1 MKPDHFLATTPLFTR
16 DELIAALPGRAP
28 ATVDAHLARWVRQG
42 RLLRV
47 KSGLYVGRP
56 PGSTEPWEPTP
67 DYIALAARMAP
78 DAAAAYHTALEA
90 HGCAQSLSDKFTFIT
105 WTRARAATFRGRRLS
120 PVQPRCELR
129 ARHAQQAWIDV
140 LDRNGLEVRV
150 TSLERT
156 VADVL
161 DRPSIAGGLDEVWR
175 SLMAIPA
182 IDPDALL
189 AYVRVLANRTLAS
202 RVGFLLDSRQRE
214 LAVPDATLASLQ
226 SLLPAQPV
234 HLDRARGGRLVRRW
248 RLIVPVGLAP
258 AQVDELTD

>member
-1 MKPDHFLATTPLFTR
+1 MKPDHFLTTHPLFTR
-16 DELIAALPGRAP
+16 GDLIAALPGRAP

-47 KSGLYVGRP
+47 KNGLYVGRQP
-56 PGSTEPWEPTP
+56 ESTAIWEPTP

-90 HGCAQSLSDKFTFIT
+90 HGCAQSLADNFTFVT
-105 WTRARAATFRGRRLS
+105 WTRVRAVAFRGRRLA

-129 ARHAQQAWIDV
+129 AGHGNDAWIDV
-140 LDRNGLEVRV
+140 LDRGGLEVRV

-161 DRPSIAGGLDEVWR
+161 DRPSLAGGLDEVWR
-175 SLMAIPA
+175 SLMAVPA
-182 IDPDALL
+182 IDPEALL
-189 AYVRVLANRTLAS
+189 AYVRVLANRTLAA
-202 RVGFLLDSRQRE
+202 RVGFLLDTRQRA
-214 LAVPDATLASLQ
+214 LAVPDATLAGLE

-234 HLDRARGGRLVRRW
+234 HLDRALGGRLVPRW
-248 RLIVPVGLAP
+248 RLIVPVGLGGRAEEGD
-258 AQVDELTD
+258 V